1 MSAWLTPTA
10 NLAPMPMSVLA
21 LRGAITLER
30 DEREHLLE
38 RVQRLLAEML
48 ARNDVH
54 HDDLISILFTA
65 TPDVHSAFPAAAA
78 RQMGLGDVP
87 LICAQE
93 LDVDGAMPLC
103 IRVLAHLRTGRDRD
117 HLRHVYLEQA
127 RTLRDDLP
135 E

>member
-1 MSAWLTPTA
+1 MST
-10 NLAPMPMSVLA
+10 SVLA

-38 RVQRLLAEML
+38 RVQQLLTEML
-48 ARNDVH
+48 ERNEVD

-65 TPDVHSAFPAAAA
+65 TPDVHSVFPAVAA
-78 RQMGLGDVP
+78 REMGLGDVP

-93 LDVDGAMPLC
+93 LDIEGAMPLC
-103 IRVLAHLRTGRDRD
+103 IRVMMHLVTDRDRSQ
-117 HLRHVYLEQA
+117 LRHVYLEQA
-127 RTLRDDLP
+127 RGLRDDLP

>member
-1 MSAWLTPTA
+1 MST
-10 NLAPMPMSVLA
+10 SVLA

-38 RVQRLLAEML
+38 RVRRLLTEML
-48 ARNDVH
+48 ERNGVE

-65 TPDVHSAFPAAAA
+65 TPDVHSVFPAAAA
-78 RQMGLGDVP
+78 RELGLGDVP

-93 LDVDGAMPLC
+93 LDIVDAMPLG
-103 IRVLAHLRTGRDRD
+103 IRVMMHLSTKLGRDG
-117 HLRHVYLEQA
+117 LRHVYLEQA
-127 RTLRDDLP
+127 RSLRDDLP